1 MVKNQRVI
9 FEQNI
14 KLIWSKTKVSEILE
28 SCKQATM
35 YILSQLTFC
44 HVHTRATNSD
54 AWTIYNLTNEI
65 DFYERMQDGEKT
77 TPENGKKLH

>member
-1 MVKNQRVI
+1 MWKFPIKNLAYEEMVKNQRVI

-35 YILSQLTFC
+35 YILSQFTFC
-44 HVHTRATNSD
+44 HVHTRATNNNFNSTVMLGQFD
-54 AWTIYNLTNEI
+54 
-65 DFYERMQDGEKT
+65 K
-77 TPENGKKLH
+77 